1 MLKVIHN
8 IREHKMLTDEELHII
23 HQVLDEY
30 IENISDKSLFE
41 GDFEETDI
49 VDTLF
54 KVEDIL
60 INRGVEVNS
69 ACDS

>member
-1 MLKVIHN
+1 
-8 IREHKMLTDEELHII
+8 MLTDEELLII
-23 HQVLDEY
+23 HKVLDEH

-49 VDTLF
+49 VKTLF

-60 INRGVEVNS
+60 TNRGVDLKWV
-69 ACDS
+69 CDTY

>member
-1 MLKVIHN
+1 
-8 IREHKMLTDEELHII
+8 MLTDEELLII
-23 HQVLDEY
+23 HQVLDEH
-30 IENISDKSLFE
+30 IDNISDKSLFE

-60 INRGVEVNS
+60 TNRGVNVES

>member
-1 MLKVIHN
+1 
-8 IREHKMLTDEELHII
+8 MLTDEELLII
-23 HQVLDEY
+23 HQVLDEH

-60 INRGVEVNS
+60 TNRGVDLKWV
-69 ACDS
+69 CDTY